1 MAIVRKKK
9 NAKGTIYLNNKQKIL
24 TGDYFFVEAI
34 DVLRKLQ
41 GEKIR
46 QKIFKISEQFY
57 YKNINVKNN
66 GEILIDGFFEM
77 IYLMENLKEK
87 KFILLNTK
95 KIAEEISN
103 FIKGKKKQKKIEEQL
118 KKMVFSLV
126 D

>member
-1 MAIVRKKK
+1 
-9 NAKGTIYLNNKQKIL
+9 
-24 TGDYFFVEAI
+24 
-34 DVLRKLQ
+34 
-41 GEKIR
+41 
-46 QKIFKISEQFY
+46 
-57 YKNINVKNN
+57 
-66 GEILIDGFFEM
+66 M